1 MRRITRLTERDLTR
15 LVRRVIKENK
25 TKKKPV
31 NEGLNDYLTLIG
43 GTLVSFAAIKLF
55 GRKILVQLFGLFSKG
70 LIKSTCY
77 KELESIMELISKDTD
92 NLQVEYKKIKD
103 YYQIIIDMKSFSS
116 EYSFTDT
123 KDYKAGQLD
132 SYNFPAKLKLYDDGT
147 VEYLCN
153 TGEVIREKSKGNIY
167 DNFVNFI
174 KSYGEENPKIR
185 GYAEDKEI
193 FKVLNK
199 TLKPNFQ
206 SKVEQY
212 NSLVSMDSNVIDKMA
227 SEISKELDIPQELIA
242 NAMERH
248 QPTEMKD
255 EETIS
260 TDRYYSP
267 IWDFINDVYKDITES
282 NNNNNESLKES
293 DLTRI
298 VKRVIQRKIWVPT
311 NK

>member
-1 MRRITRLTERDLTR
+1 
-15 LVRRVIKENK
+15 
-25 TKKKPV
+25 
-31 NEGLNDYLTLIG
+31 
-43 GTLVSFAAIKLF
+43 
-55 GRKILVQLFGLFSKG
+55 
-70 LIKSTCY
+70 
-77 KELESIMELISKDTD
+77 
-92 NLQVEYKKIKD
+92 
-103 YYQIIIDMKSFSS
+103 
-116 EYSFTDT
+116 
-123 KDYKAGQLD
+123 
-132 SYNFPAKLKLYDDGT
+132 
-147 VEYLCN
+147 LCN

-227 SEISKELDIPQELIA
+227 SEISKKLDIPQELIA

-267 IWDFINDVYKDITES
+267 IWEFINDVYKDITES
-282 NNNNNESLKES
+282 DNNESLKES